1 MQGAEPCNPVR
12 SREQLFPNH
21 DAIGEN
27 RRKRRAGVAAQRFAP
42 AGGTRVKANLDAID
56 WNILKELQDDG
67 RITNVEL
74 ARRVGISAPPCLRR
88 MRGLEEA
95 GIVTGYRALVDEKA
109 LGFDVT
115 VFAMVGLSSQAEV
128 DLNAFASRVK
138 DWAVVRE
145 CYMLSG
151 EADFILKCVAP
162 TLRAFQGF
170 IEELTGAAN
179 VASVKTSLTIRR
191 IKDEPIV
198 PIA

>member
-1 MQGAEPCNPVR
+1 MQGAELCNPVR

-21 DAIGEN
+21 GAIGEN
-27 RRKRRAGVAAQRFAP
+27 RRKRRAGVAAKRFAP

-88 MRGLEEA
+88 MRALEEA

-115 VFAMVGLSSQAEV
+115 MFAMVGLSSQAEA
-128 DLNAFASRVK
+128 DLNAFAARVK

-191 IKDEPIV
+191 IKDAPIV

>member
-1 MQGAEPCNPVR
+1 MQSCVF
-12 SREQLFPNH
+12 SRTNVSESWR
-21 DAIGEN
+21 IGQN
-27 RRKRRAGVAAQRFAP
+27 LQKSRAGAAARLPVPWRFAP
-42 AGGTRVKANLDAID
+42 AGGMRVKANLDAID
-56 WNILKELQDDG
+56 WKILKELQDDG
-67 RITNVEL
+67 RMTNVEL

-88 MRGLEEA
+88 MRALEEA

-115 VFAMVGLSSQAEV
+115 MFAMVGLSSQAEA
-128 DLNAFASRVK
+128 DLNAFAVRVK
-138 DWAVVRE
+138 DWAIVRE

-191 IKDEPIV
+191 IKDAPIV
-198 PIA
+198 PIG